1 MIYAVTVK
9 EVEALHE
16 LFMKLSSSI
25 VDDGFISKVPKF
37 SSNVKTREIFV
48 KFLTS
53 IWCCLGRVSAGIIR
67 I

>member
-53 IWCCLGRVSAGIIR
+53 I
-67 I
+67 